1 MRNFLIGVAVGAVGM
16 GFYTGNI
23 RIDVSNRIKDDV
35 EKVKTKIDD
44 AADDVAEAVDSE
56 STT

>member
-23 RIDVSNRIKDDV
+23 RIDVSSRIKDDV
-35 EKVKTKIDD
+35 ESLKNKVEDTVEEPS
-44 AADDVAEAVDSE
+44 A
-56 STT
+56 